1 VLGSTG
7 EAPSLTAAERRAIVE
22 AALAMTPAELTVVV
36 GVSHTSVDESISLA
50 RHAQETGAKGVLC
63 SAPYY
68 YDNSRDGLIRYL
80 SELDSEL
87 ELDLVLYDNPV
98 ATNTVIDAH
107 DVVSWTQE
115 LAHLSTVKLTDHDL
129 LKIPVLQSG
138 GLRVLAGDDPIAFRY
153 MAASVDGVMII
164 APALFPEPFRE
175 CWDLVQAGDMAAAYE
190 IFARRI
196 LPVIHVFGIGDEI
209 ATSKVILE
217 ELDIFAST
225 EVRAPLTAAEPA
237 RRELLQ
243 IGIHAAAAGTA

>member
-1 VLGSTG
+1 
-7 EAPSLTAAERRAIVE
+7 
-22 AALAMTPAELTVVV
+22 
-36 GVSHTSVDESISLA
+36 
-50 RHAQETGAKGVLC
+50 
-63 SAPYY
+63 
-68 YDNSRDGLIRYL
+68 
-80 SELDSEL
+80 
-87 ELDLVLYDNPV
+87 
-98 ATNTVIDAH
+98 
-107 DVVSWTQE
+107 VSWTQE

-175 CWDLVQAGDMAAAYE
+175 CWDLVQAGDIAAAYE

-225 EVRAPLTAAEPA
+225 DVRAPLTAAEPA